1 MSVTVT
7 KLLPYVIIALFHP
20 LSPHKSLHLVPQ
32 TPVLPDPLTVD
43 LQFPSVFIHTSLSY
57 TTATEPLNNQ
67 TSSHT
72 DSTAASA
79 KNQKSSNTKSAA
91 KTPDYTCPNEID
103 EFDIFICKDCGGAV
117 DSTTYLNNRDP
128 NAKCA
133 GVRLVIP
140 FPFSSFPSLD
150 IHHTKIGRRTTA

>member
-7 KLLPYVIIALFHP
+7 KLLPYVIIALFRP
-20 LSPHKSLHLVPQ
+20 LSPHKPLHLVPQ

-57 TTATEPLNNQ
+57 TTAAEPLNNQ

-72 DSTAASA
+72 DSTAVSA
-79 KNQKSSNTKSAA
+79 KNQKSSNTRSAA

-117 DSTTYLNNRDP
+117 DATTYLNNGDP

-140 FPFSSFPSLD
+140 FPFSSFPS
-150 IHHTKIGRRTTA
+150 T

>member
-7 KLLPYVIIALFHP
+7 TLLPYVLIALFCP
-20 LSPHKSLHLVPQ
+20 LSPYKSLHIVPQ

-43 LQFPSVFIHTSLSY
+43 FQFPSVFIETSLSY
-57 TTATEPLNNQ
+57 TTAAEPLNNQ
-67 TSSHT
+67 TSSHI
-72 DSTAASA
+72 DPTAASA
-79 KNQKSSNTKSAA
+79 NNQTLSNIKSAPKA
-91 KTPDYTCPNEID
+91 LDYTCPNEID

-117 DSTTYLNNRDP
+117 DATTYLNNGDP

-140 FPFSSFPSLD
+140 FSFSSFPS
-150 IHHTKIGRRTTA
+150 T